1 MAIHCAAAERGVV
14 ATANALQLEAALATP
29 ALSRFNYDLRRH
41 AKFEVAEPIHCRI
54 IAFWPWPLTFD
65 LKHLQRIVR
74 DVVKLC
80 TKFERNRAI
89 RGGVIAISVFE
100 LMTLNMFEVLR
111 SALG

>member
-54 IAFWPWPLTFD
+54 IAF
-65 LKHLQRIVR
+65 
-74 DVVKLC
+74 
-80 TKFERNRAI
+80 
-89 RGGVIAISVFE
+89 
-100 LMTLNMFEVLR
+100 
-111 SALG
+111 